1 MDSLRNG
8 RLLHR
13 VKSSYC
19 ARAMGTLRKDIQ
31 PIYAIEP
38 PDNIMI
44 NYIKTIKPDANNYS
58 IKITYSDNVV
68 ITADFK
74 ELLEK
79 GVMTLLKNPA
89 VFGQVQIGNKG
100 RSIVWQEQDID
111 FCADSLRLKFYQA
124 QENTEMMGSSEF
136 KSSNQTVPKTNA

>member
-1 MDSLRNG
+1 MF
-8 RLLHR
+8 
-13 VKSSYC
+13 Y
-19 ARAMGTLRKDIQ
+19 
-31 PIYAIEP
+31 
-38 PDNIMI
+38 
-44 NYIKTIKPDANNYS
+44 YIKTIKPDTNNCS

-100 RSIVWQEQDID
+100 RSIVWQEQNID
-111 FCADSLRLKFYQA
+111 FCADSLRLKFYQSP
-124 QENTEMMGSSEF
+124 EKTEIMGKGAVTYTS
-136 KSSNQTVPKTNA
+136 

>member
-1 MDSLRNG
+1 MF
-8 RLLHR
+8 
-13 VKSSYC
+13 Y
-19 ARAMGTLRKDIQ
+19 
-31 PIYAIEP
+31 
-38 PDNIMI
+38 
-44 NYIKTIKPDANNYS
+44 YIKTIKPDTTDYS

-124 QENTEMMGSSEF
+124 PENTEMMGSSEF
-136 KSSNQTVPKTNA
+136 KSSNQTVPRTNA